1 LIAQVYFRHVPSD
14 FFLVS
19 ATKGLSELN
28 MRDIF
33 LSSPALLALALTAAA
48 ATPQCFYPDE
58 VTVEP
63 TIRHVIQHKRIRRV
77 VSLKARVQLKDFV
90 LVHRISTTG
99 GRVRIR
105 AGNQIHVRRLAALV
119 SSRSPYVNL
128 H

>member
-1 LIAQVYFRHVPSD
+1 
-14 FFLVS
+14 
-19 ATKGLSELN
+19 
-28 MRDIF
+28 MRNIF
-33 LSSPALLALALTAAA
+33 LSSPALLGLALTAAA
-48 ATPQCFYPDE
+48 ATPQCSYPDGA
-58 VTVEP
+58 TVEP

-77 VSLKARVQLKDFV
+77 VSLKAHVQLKDLV
-90 LVHRISTTG
+90 LVHRISTTV